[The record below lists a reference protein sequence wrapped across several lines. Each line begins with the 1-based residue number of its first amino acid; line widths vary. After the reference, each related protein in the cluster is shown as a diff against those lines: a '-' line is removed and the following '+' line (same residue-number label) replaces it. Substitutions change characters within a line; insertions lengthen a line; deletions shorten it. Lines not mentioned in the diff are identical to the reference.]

1 MFGFCERCGVKV
13 LDAAIEIIT
22 IGGYVG
28 SKWRAPVDDRVAEGG
43 GRDAIGVAFGESEHG
58 C

>member
-1 MFGFCERCGVKV
+1 MKV

-28 SKWRAPVDDRVAEGG
+28 SKWRAPVDDGVTQGG
-43 GRDAIGVAFGESEHG
+43 ARDAIGVAFSESEHG

>member
-1 MFGFCERCGVKV
+1 MFGFCERCVVKV
-13 LDAAIEIIT
+13 LDAAIEVIT

-28 SKWRAPVDDRVAEGG
+28 SKWRAPVDDGVTQGG
-43 GRDAIGVAFGESEHG
+43 GRDAIEVTFGKSEHG